1 MKKIIGLFLLAGA
14 MVACS
19 KNDDASVSDIP
30 EAMGVVTFAAAPQ
43 TAITTRVQVELST
56 LGVDLPEADGSDL
69 VLTITPP
76 AGGYVDVQADSFS
89 YKGTVGEYNGPDNR
103 DARKRYL
110 PASSE
115 PYRASLAWGNAE
127 TEGVNA
133 PYFESRNADGGVEQG
148 FTITERT
155 NTEMRMTARM
165 VKAVVRIDFTDA
177 FRGYFANG
185 AEMTLTTAAGAT
197 FKVGYKADGTEENIS
212 TPFFVLAGDGKS
224 FTISGKATKQRP
236 AANIEPTTV
245 VFTPVGRDGTVGQKV
260 AEQSMYSYTFDVADA
275 NNVTVTVTITNEPV
289 QEIGVGT
296 TELNDDSVM
305 D

>member
-1 MKKIIGLFLLAGA
+1 MKKIIGLFWLVGA

-19 KNDDASVSDIP
+19 KNDDASVNDIP

-43 TAITTRVQVELST
+43 TTITTRAQVDLST
-56 LGVDLPEADGSDL
+56 FGVDLPKADGSDM

-76 AGGYVDVQADSFS
+76 ADGYAEVPDAPFS
-89 YKGTVGEYNGPDNR
+89 YTGTVGEYNGPDNR
-103 DARKRYL
+103 DARKRYI

-127 TEGVNA
+127 SEGINA
-133 PYFESRNADGGVEQG
+133 PYFESRNADGGAVQG
-148 FTITERT
+148 FTVTARSNEEIT
-155 NTEMRMTARM
+155 MTARM
-165 VKAVVRIDFTDA
+165 VKAIVRIDFTDA

-212 TPFFVLAGDGKS
+212 TPFFVLAGAEKS
-224 FTISGKATKQRP
+224 FTIAGKATKQRP
-236 AANIEPTTV
+236 AANIEPATV
-245 VFTPVGRDGTVGQKV
+245 AFTSVGRNGTAGQEV
-260 AEQSMYSYTFDVADA
+260 AEQSMYSYVFDVEGA
-275 NNVTVTVTITNEPV
+275 NNVTVTVTVTNEPV
-289 QEIGVGT
+289 QVIEVGT